1 MFMAINKGK
10 TTLKERKMTK
20 AELIDAI
27 AEKAGLTKAD
37 AAKAL
42 AATLGSVTDALRAG
56 EKVALIGFG
65 TFSVSQR
72 AARTGKNPQTGQ
84 ALAIPASK
92 AAKFKA
98 GQQLKDAVN

>member
-1 MFMAINKGK
+1 
-10 TTLKERKMTK
+10 MTK
-20 AELIDAI
+20 SELIDAI
-27 AEKAGLTKAD
+27 AETAELSKAD
-37 AAKAL
+37 ASKAL
-42 AATLGSVTDALRAG
+42 SATLESVTDALKAG

-72 AARTGKNPQTGQ
+72 AARTGKNPQTGE

>member
-1 MFMAINKGK
+1 
-10 TTLKERKMTK
+10 MTK

-27 AEKAGLTKAD
+27 VEKSGLSKAD
-37 AAKAL
+37 ASKAL
-42 AATLGSVTDALRAG
+42 SATLESVTEALKSG

-65 TFSVSQR
+65 TFSVSLR
-72 AARTGKNPQTGQ
+72 AARTGKNPQTGE

-98 GQQLKDAVN
+98 GQKLKDAVN

>member
-1 MFMAINKGK
+1 
-10 TTLKERKMTK
+10 LKKS
-20 AELIDAI
+20 ELIDAI
-27 AEKAGLTKAD
+27 AGKAGLSKAD
-37 AAKAL
+37 ASKAL
-42 AATLGSVTDALRAG
+42 SATLESVTDALKAG

-65 TFSVSQR
+65 TFSVSLR
-72 AARTGKNPQTGQ
+72 AARTGKNPQTGE

>member
-1 MFMAINKGK
+1 
-10 TTLKERKMTK
+10 MTK
-20 AELIDAI
+20 SELIYVI
-27 AEKAGLTKAD
+27 AEKSGLSKAD
-37 AAKAL
+37 ASKAL
-42 AATLGSVTDALRAG
+42 SATLESVTDALKAG

-65 TFSVSQR
+65 TFSVSLR
-72 AARTGKNPQTGQ
+72 AARTGKNPQNGE